1 MGASQLLEC
10 TDITVRFGSTLALD
24 AASVSFAAG
33 KIHAIVGQNGAGKTT
48 LARVIAGLVLPAAGH
63 VSLDGSPL
71 PLGSVVESR
80 SRGVQ
85 MVHQSFALPPS
96 LTVAEALDFGGGR
109 RRANLFSRRRLDAY
123 WQQYLTDLGIEA
135 DVTRRIRDLPVET
148 RQSIE
153 IARALTT
160 DASVLILDEPTAV
173 LRPAATEALFE
184 RVRALRDRGVTVLMV
199 LHKVREVLAVAD
211 TVTVLRNGRMVLH
224 KDPIDG
230 VTGEEL
236 AEAIV
241 GTSLNLPSEDLLAA
255 VGGELEVA
263 SDAGPEVDAPPAN
276 ASGTPLLELKGVST
290 KSDQFGVGLSET
302 TFTLMSGELVGLA
315 GVEGN
320 GQLSLVR
327 TIAGL
332 AAPTTGTLTLNG
344 TDVTRASVRSR
355 RRAGLRVIPFD
366 RSNEGL
372 SASSTLWENWA
383 LPRLISRD
391 AGTGVDSR
399 SLKEQAVVALDA
411 WGVKYSSVDQLAREL
426 SGGNAQKVIL
436 AREMDEGAR
445 VVVAAQPTRGL
456 DLGAVEFVWTALRTT
471 RNDGSSV
478 LLISSDL
485 DELQELCDRILVI
498 VSGSI
503 VLDVRRPFDLA
514 QIGAALTAKAMA

>member
-173 LRPAATEALFE
+173 LRPGHW
-184 RVRALRDRGVTVLMV
+184 R
-199 LHKVREVLAVAD
+199 
-211 TVTVLRNGRMVLH
+211 
-224 KDPIDG
+224 
-230 VTGEEL
+230 
-236 AEAIV
+236 
-241 GTSLNLPSEDLLAA
+241 
-255 VGGELEVA
+255 
-263 SDAGPEVDAPPAN
+263 
-276 ASGTPLLELKGVST
+276 
-290 KSDQFGVGLSET
+290 
-302 TFTLMSGELVGLA
+302 
-315 GVEGN
+315 
-320 GQLSLVR
+320 
-327 TIAGL
+327 
-332 AAPTTGTLTLNG
+332 
-344 TDVTRASVRSR
+344 
-355 RRAGLRVIPFD
+355 
-366 RSNEGL
+366 
-372 SASSTLWENWA
+372 
-383 LPRLISRD
+383 
-391 AGTGVDSR
+391 GTGR
-399 SLKEQAVVALDA
+399 SYRRHL
-411 WGVKYSSVDQLAREL
+411 
-426 SGGNAQKVIL
+426 
-436 AREMDEGAR
+436 
-445 VVVAAQPTRGL
+445 
-456 DLGAVEFVWTALRTT
+456 VE
-471 RNDGSSV
+471 SP
-478 LLISSDL
+478 
-485 DELQELCDRILVI
+485 E
-498 VSGSI
+498 
-503 VLDVRRPFDLA
+503 
-514 QIGAALTAKAMA
+514 